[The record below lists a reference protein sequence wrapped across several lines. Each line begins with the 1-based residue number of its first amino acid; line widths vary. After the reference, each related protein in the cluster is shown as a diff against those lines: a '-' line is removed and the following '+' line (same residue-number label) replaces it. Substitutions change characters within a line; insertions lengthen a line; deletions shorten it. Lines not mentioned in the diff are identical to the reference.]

1 MEKKTLYRYFGNCAT
16 EEERIQVLEWTK
28 ASPENL
34 KEFCRERNIYNAILL
49 STDNIQRTK
58 YDFRRHYRA
67 QLLRIA
73 AVVILLLSV
82 AFGSFYLTMGDRI
95 VPLNAGSTIKYPSS
109 FLGMQRNIEIEG
121 EAYLEVA
128 HNRWKPFIVN
138 TPNGKVKVLGTKF
151 YVTSTLKEKD
161 FMVSLIEGSVKISSG
176 EKSAMLKPGYR
187 AQFKDG
193 EFKQSVIRTFETEL
207 WKDGI
212 YYFKDKSFDELME
225 GFEKCFGVKISIDK
239 DIKSTEH
246 YTGKF
251 YRYNGIQHALQALQ
265 HDFNFD
271 FKWDKELNTI
281 QITSKHK

>member
-1 MEKKTLYRYFGNCAT
+1 
-16 EEERIQVLEWTK
+16 
-28 ASPENL
+28 
-34 KEFCRERNIYNAILL
+34 
-49 STDNIQRTK
+49 
-58 YDFRRHYRA
+58 
-67 QLLRIA
+67 
-73 AVVILLLSV
+73 
-82 AFGSFYLTMGDRI
+82 
-95 VPLNAGSTIKYPSS
+95 
-109 FLGMQRNIEIEG
+109 
-121 EAYLEVA
+121 
-128 HNRWKPFIVN
+128 
-138 TPNGKVKVLGTKF
+138 
-151 YVTSTLKEKD
+151 
-161 FMVSLIEGSVKISSG
+161 MVSLIEGSVKISSG

-212 YYFKDKSFDELME
+212 YYFKDKSFGELME

-239 DIKSTEH
+239 DIKSTER